1 MSTRIRRS
9 INVDN
14 CYISA
19 GNAGICSLC
28 LWGLPFLCFFSGSYT
43 MHWILLL
50 GYAFWTHPQTFCK
63 KKMMGNCHVLQSNIS
78 SLPHWQRHSMKCVF
92 LYGTHS
98 LYISIYDQRE
108 WAQDRNF
115 NVTSSLKL
123 PWICWIKSVS
133 FWGGCQL
140 LKTAF
145 SVYSLYV
152 ISTNVLHKRFCKKTW
167 T

>member
-1 MSTRIRRS
+1 MLAFSPSVHEVCLFYALSVEATQCTESYCRVMHFEHTLRLSARRRWWAT
-9 INVDN
+9 VM
-14 CYISA
+14 
-19 GNAGICSLC
+19 
-28 LWGLPFLCFFSGSYT
+28 FFK
-43 MHWILLL
+43 
-50 GYAFWTHPQTFCK
+50 A
-63 KKMMGNCHVLQSNIS
+63 NIS

-123 PWICWIKSVS
+123 PRICWIKSLS
-133 FWGGCQL
+133 LFLGGCQL

-152 ISTNVLHKRFCKKTW
+152 ISTNVLHKRFCKKIW
-167 T
+167 TFDPYSGTN